1 LANFIPEDKISE
13 IRNTV
18 DIVNVISEA
27 VLLKKSG
34 RNYIGLCP
42 FHSEKTP
49 SFTVSPEKQI
59 FHCFG
64 CGKGGNVFT
73 FLMNQSGFTFPEA
86 VRTLAN
92 QYGVQI
98 PERELSPEQRRSY
111 EEREQLFTINRQ
123 ALDFFCNALHKSAAG
138 KNALN
143 YLHKRGMT
151 GETIAEYKIGYAPQS
166 WDALLQYFNSKN
178 IPRMLAE
185 KNGLIISRK
194 SKNGFYDRFRHRII
208 FPIFDS
214 NQQVIGFGGRVMDD
228 SLPKYLNSPETPLYN
243 KSRSLYGLHRAK
255 NACRSAESVYIVE
268 GYFDLLVLHQ
278 HGIPNAVATLGT
290 ALTEEHVRRLRGL
303 VGKKGKFIL
312 VYDSDQAGIK
322 AARRS
327 IEVFDKGFA
336 DAQILTLE
344 AGHDPDSYISQF
356 GPEKFINAA
365 ERAQGIVPFLMASA
379 IEKHG
384 LSIEG
389 KIRIM
394 AELQKPLSA
403 LRDDRVAR
411 SLYIKELAERIDVE
425 ESAVLEKIRDASV
438 SKKTAAGSPQR
449 KSNRMEQQIIT
460 MLLQYPDIIPELN
473 NYEVLEYFEDSTLK
487 DIGVSILKYEQQ
499 TADHADQFADVR
511 QKTVRGRVSEIMH
524 FIHDRDKEQIIA
536 ALASREDAW
545 DINGCM
551 KLINQFINARGNSRT
566 KNLIEKRIQEAEQ
579 KGDHELLN
587 KLLVQK
593 QKMAVSKQ
601 KQKIALLD
609 RKY

>member
-18 DIVNVISEA
+18 DIVDVISEA
-27 VLLKKSG
+27 VRLKKSG

-86 VRTLAN
+86 VRTLGN
-92 QYGVQI
+92 RYGVEI
-98 PERELSPEQRRSY
+98 PAHELTPEQRRRFK
-111 EEREQLFTINRQ
+111 EREQLFTINRQ
-123 ALDFFCNALHKSAAG
+123 ALDFFCNALHKSAPG
-138 KNALN
+138 KNALA
-143 YLHKRGMT
+143 YLNKRGMT
-151 GETIAEYKIGYAPQS
+151 ADTIDDFKIGYAPQS
-166 WDALLQYFNSKN
+166 WDNLLNYFNNKKISSY
-178 IPRMLAE
+178 LVE
-185 KNGLIISRK
+185 KSGLVISRK

-208 FPIFDS
+208 FPIFDAS
-214 NQQVIGFGGRVMDD
+214 QQVIGFGGRVLDD

-255 NACRSAESVYIVE
+255 NACRLAETVYIVE
-268 GYFDLLVLHQ
+268 GYFDLLALHQ

-336 DAQILTLE
+336 DAQILILE
-344 AGHDPDSYISQF
+344 TGHDPDSYIFQF
-356 GPEKFINAA
+356 GPEKLINAA
-365 ERAQGIVPFLMASA
+365 EQALSIIPFLMASA

-389 KIRIM
+389 KIRILTD
-394 AELQKPLSA
+394 LQQPLAA
-403 LRDDRVAR
+403 LKDDKVAR

-425 ESAVLEKIRDASV
+425 EAAVLEKIRDASAA
-438 SKKTAAGSPQR
+438 KTTVVGQSEN
-449 KSNRMEQQIIT
+449 KSNRMERQIIT
-460 MLLQYPDIIPELN
+460 MLLQFPDIIPELN
-473 NYEVLEYFEDSTLK
+473 GHEVLE
-487 DIGVSILKYEQQ
+487 
-499 TADHADQFADVR
+499 HR
-511 QKTVRGRVSEIMH
+511 SEYPEI
-524 FIHDRDKEQIIA
+524 
-536 ALASREDAW
+536 
-545 DINGCM
+545 
-551 KLINQFINARGNSRT
+551 
-566 KNLIEKRIQEAEQ
+566 
-579 KGDHELLN
+579 
-587 KLLVQK
+587 
-593 QKMAVSKQ
+593 
-601 KQKIALLD
+601 
-609 RKY
+609 

>member
-1 LANFIPEDKISE
+1 MANFIPEDKISE

-18 DIVNVISEA
+18 DIVDVISEA
-27 VLLKKSG
+27 VRLKKSG

-64 CGKGGNVFT
+64 CAKGGNVFT

-92 QYGVQI
+92 RYAVEI
-98 PERELSPEQRRSY
+98 PEHELSPEQRRRFK
-111 EEREQLFTINRQ
+111 EREQLFTINRQ

-138 KNALN
+138 KNALA
-143 YLHKRGMT
+143 YLHKRDMT
-151 GETIAEYKIGYAPQS
+151 EDTIADFKIGYAPQS
-166 WDALLQYFNSKN
+166 WDNLLNYFNNKKISSY
-178 IPRMLAE
+178 LVE
-185 KNGLIISRK
+185 KSGLIISRK

-214 NQQVIGFGGRVMDD
+214 SQQVIGFGGRVLDD

-255 NACRSAESVYIVE
+255 NACRLAETVYIVE
-268 GYFDLLVLHQ
+268 GYFDLLALHQ

-336 DAQILTLE
+336 DAQILILE
-344 AGHDPDSYISQF
+344 AGHDPDSYIFQF
-356 GPEKFINAA
+356 GPEKLINAA
-365 ERAQGIVPFLMASA
+365 EQALGIIPFLMASA

-389 KIRIM
+389 KIRILTD
-394 AELQKPLSA
+394 LQQPLAA
-403 LRDDRVAR
+403 LKDDKVAR

-425 ESAVLEKIRDASV
+425 EAAVLEKIRDASAA
-438 SKKTAAGSPQR
+438 KTTVVGQSER
-449 KSNRMEQQIIT
+449 KSNRMERQIIT
-460 MLLQYPDIIPELN
+460 MLLQFPDIIPELN
-473 NYEVLEYFEDSTLK
+473 SHEVLEYFEDSTLK
-487 DIGVSILKYEQQ
+487 DIGASILKYEQH
-499 TADHADQFADVR
+499 AEDHGRAPAETQP
-511 QKTVRGRVSEIMH
+511 KPVRGRVSEIMH
-524 FIHDRDKEQIIA
+524 FINDKGKEQIIA

-545 DINGCM
+545 DINGCV
-551 KLINQFINARGNSRT
+551 KLINQFMDARGNRRS
-566 KNLIEKRIQEAEQ
+566 KKSIEKSIQEAEQ
-579 KGDHELLN
+579 KGDQELLN
-587 KLLVQK
+587 KLLVKK
-593 QKMAVSKQ
+593 QRMAVSKQ
-601 KQKIALLD
+601 KQKMSLLY
-609 RKY
+609 RK